1 MREVRDMKRKRFSSN
16 ALLIGAIFVLTLVQI
31 FPGDSQAASPIKI
44 GIVTDLSGMA
54 YLLAKDNADGAKIAI
69 EEINKAGGVLGR
81 PLELLVRDSALK
93 TDLGIS
99 AARELVLDQK
109 VNFLFGPISSAVRL
123 AVSDVAK
130 QYRVP
135 MIDSIG
141 GSRRLV
147 EDRGHDY
154 FFELSL
160 TTRTEAY
167 GQAVGVSKLRG
178 KKLVTIGPDYEWG
191 RLEHEGFVQ
200 PLKKLQPDIEVLAEF
215 WPKLGEKDFTPYIT
229 AMLAKNPDIIWS
241 ALWGGDFIGFV
252 KQAKGYGIFERFTF
266 VGTGEPSALQ
276 ALGADAPEGIYAW
289 DRAPAY
295 AIDTPAMKA
304 FVNAYQA
311 KTGRIPT
318 AWVIFGYEAVQLV
331 KYGIEKAGTEK
342 PEAWVRA
349 VKGATVPLLRGPITF
364 REFDNVSNS
373 PVYFGRLARDP
384 KYPHLIL
391 KDITKIGTEP
401 SMISVEEV
409 RKLREAAR

>member
-1 MREVRDMKRKRFSSN
+1 MTHARVPRSGWLVGVLC
-16 ALLIGAIFVLTLVQI
+16 ALTLVA
-31 FPGDSQAASPIKI
+31 FLTGPSPAANPIKV
-44 GIVTDLSGMA
+44 GLVTDLTGMA
-54 YLLAKDNADGAKIAI
+54 YLLAKDNSDGARLAI

-99 AARELVLDQK
+99 AARELVVNEK

-123 AVSDVAK
+123 AVSDVARLYK
-130 QYRVP
+130 VP

-160 TTRTEAY
+160 TTRTEAF
-167 GQAVGVSKLRG
+167 GQAVGVAKIMSKIKG
-178 KKLVTIGPDYEWG
+178 KKIVTISPDYEWG
-191 RLEHEGFVQ
+191 RLEQEGFVQ
-200 PLKKLQPDIEVLAEF
+200 PLKKFRPDVEVAADF

-229 AMLAKNPDIIWS
+229 AMLAKNPDLIWS
-241 ALWGGDFIGFV
+241 GLWGGDFIAFV
-252 KQAKGYGIFERFTF
+252 KQAKPYGIFEKFAF
-266 VGTGEPSALQ
+266 VGTGEPSAIQ
-276 ALGADAPEGIYAW
+276 ALGQDAPEGTYAW
-289 DRAPAY
+289 DRAPVY

-304 FVNAYQA
+304 FVSAYQA
-311 KTGRIPT
+311 KNGRIPT
-318 AWVIFGYEAVQLV
+318 AWVVFGYEAVELV
-331 KYGIEKAGTEK
+331 KYGLEKAGTEK
-342 PEAWVRA
+342 PEAWIRA

-373 PVYFGRLARDP
+373 PVYFGRLGRDP
-384 KYPHLIL
+384 RYPHLIL
-391 KDITKIGTEP
+391 KDISKIGVEP

-409 RKLREAAR
+409 QKLRAAAK